1 MNPRKSGSL
10 KTFERDSNVRE
21 PEEVYSPTDSTDG
34 WKAASELSGW
44 RDHGHKPVPLPDL
57 PSCKRAP
64 VARFQKRLIV
74 AHGIDQD
81 DLRNQR
87 VALEEA
93 ETINLR

>member
-1 MNPRKSGSL
+1 
-10 KTFERDSNVRE
+10 VRE

-34 WKAASELSGW
+34 WKAAHELSGW
-44 RDHGHKPVPLPDL
+44 RYHGHKPVPLPNL
-57 PSCKRAP
+57 PSSKRAP
-64 VARFQKRLIV
+64 VTRLRQRLIV
-74 AHGIDQD
+74 GHGIDQD